1 MTGEAEEIE
10 ELRGRLSAL
19 MVNYPDVEPRVGK
32 TVELLDVLITR
43 PQHPGLM
50 QFAINDLLTLR
61 VQMTA
66 VYERFPEI
74 RRPVQPIMELLN
86 RLLQEVA
93 ETRH

>member
-43 PQHPGLM
+43 PQHPGPP
-50 QFAINDLLTLR
+50 D
-61 VQMTA
+61 
-66 VYERFPEI
+66 
-74 RRPVQPIMELLN
+74 
-86 RLLQEVA
+86 
-93 ETRH
+93 